1 MMLALGMFVFMRQT
15 LPHQTMQR
23 ESDYRWP
30 SNSRIGKR
38 DAFQFL
44 GVGEENITLAGV
56 LYPELTGGKLT
67 MTTLRLMAE
76 EGRAWPLLDGTGMI
90 YGMYVISKVS
100 ETGSIFFADG
110 TPRKIDF
117 TLSLTRVDESLA
129 ALYGDIGASLTNL
142 LVVRYSLQ
150 PADDNH
156 SFGHGKAESL
166 AALAQSMFISG
177 SALFLFLTGIQH
189 LISPTPMTDPGVG
202 VIVTIVAL
210 ICTIIL
216 VSFQR
221 WVVRRTQSQ
230 AVRADMLHYQSDV
243 MMNGAILLALGLSWY
258 GWHRADALFALGI
271 GIYILYSALR
281 MGYEAVQSLLD
292 RALPDEERQEII
304 DIVTSWPGVSGAHD
318 LRTRQSGPTR
328 FIQIHLEMEDSLPLV
343 QAHMVADQVEQAIL
357 RRFPGSDV
365 IIHQDPC
372 SVVPRE
378 GKRSMLS

>member
-1 MMLALGMFVFMRQT
+1 MNQSYGRLV
-15 LPHQTMQR
+15 
-23 ESDYRWP
+23 
-30 SNSRIGKR
+30 SRAAI
-38 DAFQFL
+38 AA
-44 GVGEENITLAGV
+44 TA
-56 LYPELTGGKLT
+56 
-67 MTTLRLMAE
+67 MASLLLLIKIF
-76 EGRAWPLLDGTGMI
+76 AWW
-90 YGMYVISKVS
+90 Y
-100 ETGSIFFADG
+100 TGSVSI
-110 TPRKIDF
+110 
-117 TLSLTRVDESLA
+117 LA
-129 ALYGDIGASLTNL
+129 ALVDSLVDIGASLTNL

-189 LISPTPMTDPGVG
+189 LVSPTPMTDPGVG

-328 FIQIHLEMEDSLPLV
+328 FIQIHLEMEDYSAFGSGTYGGGSGRAGYFTAFSGIGCDYPSGPLFRRTARRRV
-343 QAHMVADQVEQAIL
+343 IYGLYAISINSSIKVGPDRHFVYKIPPFGL
-357 RRFPGSDV
+357 T
-365 IIHQDPC
+365 
-372 SVVPRE
+372 
-378 GKRSMLS
+378 